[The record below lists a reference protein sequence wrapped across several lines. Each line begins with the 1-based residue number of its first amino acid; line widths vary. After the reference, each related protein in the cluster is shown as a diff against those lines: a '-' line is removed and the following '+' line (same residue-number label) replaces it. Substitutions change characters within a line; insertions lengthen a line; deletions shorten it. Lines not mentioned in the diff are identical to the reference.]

1 MDTSER
7 THVVADPAILYFG
20 TPVVLLSTVNPDG
33 SPNLT
38 PISSVFWL
46 GHQAMLGINRNS
58 QSWANLA
65 RTGEVAVALPSAG
78 QVDAVNRL
86 ALTTGR
92 DPVPERQQ
100 RRGYRHVADKF
111 GVAGLTP
118 VPADLIAPP
127 LVADCPVVM
136 ECTVDAMPAGPERM
150 PAVEVTVRRV
160 HASPDVLMPDR
171 PNRIDPD
178 RWRPLIMSFQ
188 HFYGLAG
195 GKLVPSRLATVD
207 EELYRVPAPAGDS
220 GSAGSSTR

>member
-1 MDTSER
+1 METLER
-7 THVVADPAILYFG
+7 THVVTDPAILYFG
-20 TPVVLLSTVNPDG
+20 TPVVLLSTVNPGG
-33 SPNLT
+33 SPNLA
-38 PISSVFWL
+38 PISSVYWL
-46 GHQAMLGINRNS
+46 GHQAMLGINRRS

-65 RTGEVAVALPSAG
+65 RTGEVALALPSAG

-92 DPVPERQQ
+92 DPVSERQQ

-111 GVAGLTP
+111 GVSGLTP

-127 LVADCPVVM
+127 LVAECPVVM
-136 ECTVDAMPAGPERM
+136 ECTVDAMHPEDERI

-160 HASPDVLMPDR
+160 HASPDILVPDR

-188 HFYGLAG
+188 HFYGLADDR
-195 GKLVPSRLATVD
+195 LVPSRLASVD
-207 EELYRVPAPAGDS
+207 EELYRPG
-220 GSAGSSTR
+220 R

>member
-1 MDTSER
+1 METLQR
-7 THVVADPAILYFG
+7 THVVTDPAILYFG

-33 SPNLT
+33 SPNLA

-46 GHQAMLGINRNS
+46 GRQAMLGINRNS
-58 QSWANLA
+58 QSWANLD
-65 RTGEVAVALPSAG
+65 RTREVAVALPSAD

-92 DPVPERQQ
+92 NPLSERQQ

-111 GVAGLTP
+111 GVSGLTP

-127 LVADCPVVM
+127 LVADCPVVL
-136 ECTVDAMPAGPERM
+136 ECTVDAMDPDHARI

-160 HASPDVLMPDR
+160 HASPDILMGGR

-188 HFYGLAG
+188 HFYGLADG
-195 GKLVPSRLATVD
+195 RLVPSRLATVD
-207 EELYRVPAPAGDS
+207 EELYRV
-220 GSAGSSTR
+220 R

>member
-1 MDTSER
+1 MDDTLER
-7 THVVADPAILYFG
+7 THVVTDPAILYFG

-33 SPNLT
+33 SPNLA
-38 PISSVFWL
+38 PISSVYWL

-58 QSWANLA
+58 QTWANLA
-65 RTGEVAVALPSAG
+65 RTAEVAVALPSAD

-92 DPVPERQQ
+92 DPVSERQQ

-111 GVAGLTP
+111 GVSGLTP

-136 ECTVDAMPAGPERM
+136 ECTVDAMADGETADGRPRI

-160 HASPDVLMPDR
+160 HASPDVLVPGR

-188 HFYGLAG
+188 HFYGLADG
-195 GKLVPSRLATVD
+195 RLVPSRLATVD
-207 EELYRVPAPAGDS
+207 EELYRV
-220 GSAGSSTR
+220 R

>member
-1 MDTSER
+1 METLER
-7 THVVADPAILYFG
+7 THVVTDPAILYFG

-33 SPNLT
+33 SPNLA

-46 GHQAMLGINRNS
+46 GRQAMLGINRNS
-58 QSWANLA
+58 QSWANLD
-65 RTGEVAVALPSAG
+65 RTREVAVALPSAD

-92 DPVPERQQ
+92 NPPPERQQ
-100 RRGYRHVADKF
+100 RRGYRHVPDKF
-111 GVAGLTP
+111 GVSGLTP

-136 ECTVDAMPAGPERM
+136 ECTVDRM
-150 PAVEVTVRRV
+150 DADKARIPAVEVTVRRV
-160 HASPDVLMPDR
+160 HAHPDILVADR

-188 HFYGLAG
+188 HFYGLADG
-195 GKLVPSRLATVD
+195 RLVPSRLATVD
-207 EELYRVPAPAGDS
+207 EELYRV
-220 GSAGSSTR
+220 R

>member
-1 MDTSER
+1 METLER
-7 THVVADPAILYFG
+7 THVVTDPAILYFG

-33 SPNLT
+33 SPNLA
-38 PISSVFWL
+38 PISSVYWL

-58 QSWANLA
+58 QSWANLD
-65 RTGEVAVALPSAG
+65 RTREVAVALPSTG

-86 ALTTGR
+86 ALTTCR
-92 DPVPERQQ
+92 DLLSERQQ

-111 GVAGLTP
+111 GISGLTP

-127 LVADCPVVM
+127 LVADCPVVL
-136 ECTVDAMPAGPERM
+136 ECTVDHLDPDHARI

-160 HASPDVLMPDR
+160 HASPDVVMADR

-188 HFYGLAG
+188 HFYGLADG
-195 GKLVPSRLATVD
+195 RLVPSRLASVD
-207 EELYRVPAPAGDS
+207 EELYRV
-220 GSAGSSTR
+220 

>member
-1 MDTSER
+1 MDTLER
-7 THVVADPAILYFG
+7 THVVTDPAILYFG

-33 SPNLT
+33 SPNLA

-46 GHQAMLGINRNS
+46 GRQAMLGINRRS

-65 RTGEVAVALPSAG
+65 RTGEVAVALPSAD

-111 GVAGLTP
+111 EVSGLTP

-136 ECTVDAMPAGPERM
+136 ECTVDAMYPEEDRI
-150 PAVEVTVRRV
+150 PTVEVTVRRV
-160 HASPDVLMPDR
+160 HASPDILVPGR

-188 HFYGLAG
+188 HFYGLADG
-195 GKLVPSRLATVD
+195 RLVPSRLATVD

-220 GSAGSSTR
+220 GAARSSTT

>member
-1 MDTSER
+1 METLER
-7 THVVADPAILYFG
+7 THVVTDPAILYFG

-33 SPNLT
+33 SPNLA
-38 PISSVFWL
+38 PISSVYWL

-58 QSWANLA
+58 QTWANLD
-65 RTGEVAVALPSAG
+65 RTREVAVALPSAD

-92 DPVPERQQ
+92 DQLSERQQ

-111 GVAGLTP
+111 GISGLTP

-127 LVADCPVVM
+127 LVADCPVVL
-136 ECTVDAMPAGPERM
+136 EGTVDHLDPDPARI

-160 HASPDVLMPDR
+160 HAAPDIVMAGH

-188 HFYGLAG
+188 HFYGLADG
-195 GKLVPSRLATVD
+195 RLVPSRLATVN
-207 EELYRVPAPAGDS
+207 EELYRV
-220 GSAGSSTR
+220 